1 MKKIILLFSLII
13 GISTAN
19 AQMKIGDS
27 LPDFELKNNKS
38 ITINLASFKG
48 KTVLVD
54 FWASWC
60 APCRLANKKL
70 APLYNEYKNENF
82 EIVGISLDTDKTKW
96 MNAIQKDKLAYEQ
109 LIDSKGFDAKSA
121 ILFGVEELP
130 NSYLFDASG
139 KLVAINPTEEEI
151 IMQIKK

>member
-1 MKKIILLFSLII
+1 MKKIMLLFSLII
-13 GISTAN
+13 SISTAT

-27 LPDFELKNNKS
+27 LPDFQLKNNKE
-38 ITINLASFKG
+38 TAINLASLKG
-48 KTVLVD
+48 KTVLID

-70 APLYNEYKNENF
+70 VPLYNQYKNDNF

-96 MNAIQKDKLAYEQ
+96 MNAIQKDKLEYEQ
-109 LIDSKGFDAKSA
+109 LIDAKGFDAKSA
-121 ILFGVEELP
+121 LLFGVEALP

-139 KLVAINPTEEEI
+139 KLVAINPTEQEI
-151 IMQIKK
+151 IIQIKK

>member
-1 MKKIILLFSLII
+1 MKKIILLFSLVIS
-13 GISTAN
+13 ISTAT
-19 AQMKIGDS
+19 AQMKIGDD
-27 LPDFELKNNKS
+27 LPDFELKNNKE
-38 ITINLASFKG
+38 TAINLATLKG
-48 KTVLVD
+48 KTVLID

-70 APLYNEYKNENF
+70 APLYNQYKNENF

-96 MNAIQKDKLAYEQ
+96 MNAIEKDKLVYEQ
-109 LIDSKGFDAKSA
+109 LVDYKGFDAKSA
-121 ILFGVEELP
+121 LLFGVEALP

-139 KLVAINPTEEEI
+139 KLVAINPTEEQI

>member
-1 MKKIILLFSLII
+1 MLFSLII
-13 GISTAN
+13 SISTAT

-27 LPDFELKNNKS
+27 LPDFELKNNKEL
-38 ITINLASFKG
+38 IINLASLKG
-48 KTVLVD
+48 KTVLID

-60 APCRLANKKL
+60 APCRMANKKL
-70 APLYNEYKNENF
+70 VPFYNQHKNDNF

-109 LIDSKGFDAKSA
+109 LIDTKGFDSKSA

-151 IMQIKK
+151 IVQIKK